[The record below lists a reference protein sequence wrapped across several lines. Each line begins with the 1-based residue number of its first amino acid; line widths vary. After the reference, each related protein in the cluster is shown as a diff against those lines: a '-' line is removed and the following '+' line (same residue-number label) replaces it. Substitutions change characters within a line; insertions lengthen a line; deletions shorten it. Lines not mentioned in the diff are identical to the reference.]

1 MAGEGWVG
9 VSLAER
15 NRTLAKPA
23 GAELAGLLLDKPGRQ
38 TLAGVPEGF
47 DGRILAA
54 LASRTQMLHVC
65 VDDARM
71 ARLIEALGFFAPS
84 LEVVALPAWDCLPYD
99 RVSPHRDIVARRID
113 AIGRLTEGAG
123 RRPLVVTTVAALL
136 QRLPP
141 LESFTGVLLTL
152 AEGVE
157 LAPQKLVQ
165 FLASNGYARSG
176 TVAEAGEFAV
186 RGGIVDLFPPGAAAP
201 LRVDFFGDEVEAI
214 REFDPLTQRSAGRL
228 SRFVVRPV
236 SELTLDAESIERF
249 RSGYRERFG
258 AVTDDPLYEAVSAG
272 RLYPGLEHWLPLFL
286 PRMETLL
293 DYLPAAVLSL
303 DHQAEDAHPG
313 PLRHDRRF
321 LSGPG
326 PVHAREQER
335 GGGGLSPS
343 AARCALSRAHRA
355 GEAPRRPDRRR
366 LLALRRYRQRD
377 RCRRPPGPGFRRGP
391 GPARGQ
397 SL

>member
-1 MAGEGWVG
+1 
-9 VSLAER
+9 
-15 NRTLAKPA
+15 
-23 GAELAGLLLDKPGRQ
+23 
-38 TLAGVPEGF
+38 
-47 DGRILAA
+47 
-54 LASRTQMLHVC
+54 MLHVC

-99 RVSPHRDIVARRID
+99 RVSPHRDIVARCID

-141 LESFTGVLLTL
+141 LESFTGVLLAL

-236 SELTLDAESIERF
+236 SELTLDTESIARF

-286 PRMETLL
+286 PGMETLL
-293 DYLPAAVLSL
+293 DYLPGRSQPRPSGRRRI
-303 DHQAEDAHPG
+303 QARFDTIADFYQARAQFMRGNKSEGRRSIALCRPMRSISGAPSSRSASRIG
-313 PLRHDRRF
+313 P
-321 LSGPG
+321 S
-326 PVHAREQER
+326 
-335 GGGGLSPS
+335 SPS
-343 AARCALSRAHRA
+343 RPSPIPAARSMPAAAAARDFV
-355 GEAPRRPDRRR
+355 EARP
-366 LLALRRYRQRD
+366 
-377 RCRRPPGPGFRRGP
+377 G
-391 GPARGQ
+391 RGQ